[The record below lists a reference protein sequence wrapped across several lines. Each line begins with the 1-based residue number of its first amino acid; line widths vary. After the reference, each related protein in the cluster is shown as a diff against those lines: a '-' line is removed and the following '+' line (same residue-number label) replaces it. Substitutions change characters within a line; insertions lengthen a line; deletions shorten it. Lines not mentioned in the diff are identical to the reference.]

1 MGHQGSPLTEA
12 TSDGWDRPTLV
23 YRPSCPGYFT
33 AEPEPAPS
41 PELDSTDELT
51 PDTCPE
57 GELVFEQS
65 SELDEDV
72 DVGVI
77 ETELLFP
84 DDPFV
89 LFKVF
94 GFLFL
99 VWIPSFFM
107 ASGRGTPC
115 NFV

>member
-12 TSDGWDRPTLV
+12 TSGWDSPTLV
-23 YRPSCPGYFT
+23 YRPSWPEYFT
-33 AEPEPAPS
+33 AEPVPS
-41 PELDSTDELT
+41 PELDSKDELT
-51 PDTCPE
+51 PDTCPG

-77 ETELLFP
+77 ETELLF
-84 DDPFV
+84 PFV

-115 NFV
+115 SLV

>member
-1 MGHQGSPLTEA
+1 MYCILYITTYPKNIRLYSPTCIL
-12 TSDGWDRPTLV
+12 L
-23 YRPSCPGYFT
+23 F
-33 AEPEPAPS
+33 
-41 PELDSTDELT
+41 LT

-84 DDPFV
+84 EN
-89 LFKVF
+89 
-94 GFLFL
+94 
-99 VWIPSFFM
+99 I
-107 ASGRGTPC
+107 
-115 NFV
+115 

>member
-12 TSDGWDRPTLV
+12 TSEGWVKPTLV
-23 YRPSCPGYFT
+23 YRPSCAGYFT
-33 AEPEPAPS
+33 AAEPEPVPS

-51 PDTCPE
+51 PETCPE

-65 SELDEDV
+65 SELDDEV

-77 ETELLFP
+77 EIELLFP
-84 DDPFV
+84 EDPFV
-89 LFKVF
+89 LFNVL

-99 VWIPSFFM
+99 V
-107 ASGRGTPC
+107 
-115 NFV
+115 